1 MAADHPKS
9 DPDAGRPGT
18 PGGLSD
24 APSGAPSGP
33 AGAPTDLLDG
43 PSAPPVP
50 PAPPVD
56 PGPATVDTDLPP
68 AGADLPPADADLPPA
83 GTDLPFG
90 PEAGL
95 PEEEATQL
103 YLAVLAAGGR
113 IPLDAPPPPGT
124 GRTPERQ
131 RALLDQLVAIGL
143 MLPNRI
149 DGCYVAV
156 SPRAVAERLGAD
168 LRSRATRL
176 LLDAGRLPAA
186 LDPLARAYDAVPRPA
201 DRTGQAVYVDG
212 QEGIRLRIAQLVSDC
227 RLELLSAQ
235 PGLRPPAVLEL
246 AHTQDRRML
255 SRGATLRALYQPV
268 ALTAD
273 SAVRHA
279 TTMTE
284 HGAQLRVLD
293 EPFLRLIVIDRRVA
307 VIPAAEDHSRAAFV
321 EDPAAIAYLVAGFER
336 DWARAEQVHWHG
348 LDARTLTRT
357 ITDRVGRLL
366 AQGLTQRAVA
376 TRLGLSERTVAG
388 HISRL
393 RDLYGAGTLFQLG
406 WLMRGGSG
414 RG

>member
-1 MAADHPKS
+1 MAADHPES
-9 DPDAGRPGT
+9 EPDTVPSHPDT
-18 PGGLSD
+18 
-24 APSGAPSGP
+24 APSHQ
-33 AGAPTDLLDG
+33 DG
-43 PSAPPVP
+43 GSAHQDTA
-50 PAPPVD
+50 PAPPGLV
-56 PGPATVDTDLPP
+56 PSPP
-68 AGADLPPADADLPPA
+68 ELVPSLAGAAPFLADAAPSRA
-83 GTDLPFG
+83 GVAPSRAGAAPFDPDG
-90 PEAGL
+90 GL
-95 PEEEATQL
+95 PEEDAARL

-113 IPLDAPPPPGT
+113 IPLDAPPQPGT
-124 GRTPERQ
+124 GLTPERQ
-131 RALLDQLVAIGL
+131 QAMLDQLVAVGL
-143 MLPNRI
+143 VLLNRI
-149 DGCYVAV
+149 DHCYVAV
-156 SPRAVAERLGAD
+156 SPRAVADRLGAD
-168 LRSRATRL
+168 LRARATRL
-176 LLDAGRLPAA
+176 LLDADRLPAA

-201 DRTGQAVYVDG
+201 DRTRQAVYVDG
-212 QEGIRLRIAQLVSDC
+212 QEDIRLRIARLVSDC

-246 AHTQDRRML
+246 AHTQDQRML
-255 SRGATLRALYQPV
+255 GRGATLRALYQPV
-268 ALTAD
+268 ALTED

-279 TTMTE
+279 TAMSE

-336 DWARAEQVHWHG
+336 DWARAEQVHWQH
-348 LDARTLTRT
+348 LDPRALTRS
-357 ITDRVGRLL
+357 ITHRVGRLL

-406 WLMRGGSG
+406 WLMRGGDG

>member
-1 MAADHPKS
+1 VLDVAADHPKS

-18 PGGLSD
+18 PGGPSD

-33 AGAPTDLLDG
+33 AGAPTDPPDG
-43 PSAPPVP
+43 PSATPVP
-50 PAPPVD
+50 PAD
-56 PGPATVDTDLPP
+56 PGPAAVGTGLPS
-68 AGADLPPADADLPPA
+68 ADPGLPSADPGRPSV

-90 PEAGL
+90 PETGL

-113 IPLDAPPPPGT
+113 IPLDAPPPLGT
-124 GRTPERQ
+124 GRTPERHQ
-131 RALLDQLVAIGL
+131 ALLDQLVAIGL

-357 ITDRVGRLL
+357 IADRVGRLL
-366 AQGLTQRAVA
+366 AQGLTPRAVA
-376 TRLGLSERTVAG
+376 TRDRKSVV
-388 HISRL
+388 
-393 RDLYGAGTLFQLG
+393 
-406 WLMRGGSG
+406 
-414 RG
+414 

>member
-9 DPDAGRPGT
+9 EPDTAPSHPDGGPSDRSTAPSHQDGGPLDPDT
-18 PGGLSD
+18 
-24 APSGAPSGP
+24 
-33 AGAPTDLLDG
+33 
-43 PSAPPVP
+43 
-50 PAPPVD
+50 
-56 PGPATVDTDLPP
+56 
-68 AGADLPPADADLPPA
+68 
-83 GTDLPFG
+83 
-90 PEAGL
+90 GL
-95 PEEEATQL
+95 PEEDATRL

-113 IPLDAPPPPGT
+113 MPFGAPPALGPGL
-124 GRTPERQ
+124 TPQRQ
-131 RALLDQLVAIGL
+131 QALLEQLVGVGL
-143 MLPNRI
+143 LLPNRI

-156 SPRAVAERLGAD
+156 SPRSVAERLGAD

-201 DRTGQAVYVDG
+201 DRTRRTVYLDSR
-212 QEGIRLRIAQLVSDC
+212 EDIRLRLAQLVSDC

-246 AHTQDRRML
+246 AHAQDRRML
-255 SRGATLRALYQPV
+255 DRGATLRALYQPV
-268 ALTAD
+268 ALSED

-279 TTMTE
+279 ASMTE

-293 EPFLRLIVIDRRVA
+293 EPFRRLIVIDRRTA

-336 DWARAEQVHWHG
+336 DWARAEQVHWHR
-348 LDARTLTRT
+348 LDTRSLTRT

-406 WLMRGGSG
+406 WLMRGGGG

>member
-9 DPDAGRPGT
+9 DPDAATSHPDGGASHPHGRPADRAAAPHDTDSARNGT
-18 PGGLSD
+18 RPPGGP
-24 APSGAPSGP
+24 A
-33 AGAPTDLLDG
+33 AGAAGGPVGGPEAG
-43 PSAPPVP
+43 PSS
-50 PAPPVD
+50 
-56 PGPATVDTDLPP
+56 
-68 AGADLPPADADLPPA
+68 
-83 GTDLPFG
+83 G

-95 PEEEATQL
+95 PEEDASRI

-113 IPLDAPPPPGT
+113 IPLDAPAPLGT
-124 GRTPERQ
+124 ELSPERQ
-131 RALLDQLVAIGL
+131 QALLDQLVAIGL
-143 MLPNRI
+143 VMPNRI
-149 DGCYVAV
+149 DGCYVAI

-176 LLDAGRLPAA
+176 LLDAGRLPGA
-186 LDPLARAYDAVPRPA
+186 LAPLARAYDAVPRPA
-201 DRTGQAVYVDG
+201 DRTRPAVYVDG
-212 QEGIRLRIAQLVSDC
+212 QEDIRLRIAQLVSDC

-246 AHTQDRRML
+246 ANAQDQRML

-279 TTMTE
+279 TSMTE

-293 EPFLRLIVIDRRVA
+293 EPFRRLIVIDRRIA

-336 DWARAEQVHWHG
+336 DWDRADQVHWHG
-348 LDARTLTRT
+348 LDTRTLTRAL
-357 ITDRVGRLL
+357 TDRVGRLL

-376 TRLGLSERTVAG
+376 SRLGLSERTVAG

-406 WLMRGGSG
+406 WLMRGGGG

>member
-33 AGAPTDLLDG
+33 AGAPTDPLDG

-50 PAPPVD
+50 PALPVD

-68 AGADLPPADADLPPA
+68 AGADLPPA

>member
-18 PGGLSD
+18 PGGPSD

-33 AGAPTDLLDG
+33 AGAPTDPPDG
-43 PSAPPVP
+43 PSATPVP
-50 PAPPVD
+50 PAD
-56 PGPATVDTDLPP
+56 PGPAAVGTGLPS
-68 AGADLPPADADLPPA
+68 ADPGLPSADPGRPSV

-90 PEAGL
+90 PETGL

-113 IPLDAPPPPGT
+113 IPLDAPPPLGT
-124 GRTPERQ
+124 GRTPERHQ
-131 RALLDQLVAIGL
+131 ALLDQLVAIGL

-357 ITDRVGRLL
+357 IADRVGRLL
-366 AQGLTQRAVA
+366 AQGLTPRAVA
-376 TRLGLSERTVAG
+376 TR
-388 HISRL
+388 
-393 RDLYGAGTLFQLG
+393 
-406 WLMRGGSG
+406 
-414 RG
+414 

>member
-9 DPDAGRPGT
+9 EPDPVPSATGTVPSAAGTAPPLAGTVLSGPDGGPCDPGSRPYDPDT
-18 PGGLSD
+18 
-24 APSGAPSGP
+24 
-33 AGAPTDLLDG
+33 
-43 PSAPPVP
+43 
-50 PAPPVD
+50 
-56 PGPATVDTDLPP
+56 
-68 AGADLPPADADLPPA
+68 
-83 GTDLPFG
+83 
-90 PEAGL
+90 GL
-95 PEEEATQL
+95 PEEDATRL

-113 IPLDAPPPPGT
+113 IPFDAPSALGPEL
-124 GRTPERQ
+124 TPERQ
-131 RALLDQLVAIGL
+131 HALLEQLVAIGL
-143 MLPNRI
+143 VLPNPI
-149 DGCYVAV
+149 DHCYVAV

-176 LLDAGRLPAA
+176 LLDANRLPDA

-201 DRTGQAVYVDG
+201 DRTARAVYVDG
-212 QEGIRLRIAQLVSDC
+212 QEDIRLRIAQLVSDC

-268 ALTAD
+268 ALTEE

-279 TTMTE
+279 TSMSG
-284 HGAQLRVLD
+284 HGAQLRILD
-293 EPFLRLIVIDRRVA
+293 EPFLRLIVIDRRIA
-307 VIPAAEDHSRAAFV
+307 VIPATEDHNRAAFV

-336 DWARAEQVHWHG
+336 DWARAEQVHWHH
-348 LDARTLTRT
+348 LDNRTLTRT

-406 WLMRGGSG
+406 WLMRGGG
-414 RG
+414 GHG

>member
-18 PGGLSD
+18 SGGLSD

-33 AGAPTDLLDG
+33 AGAPTDPLDG

-50 PAPPVD
+50 PALPVD

-68 AGADLPPADADLPPA
+68 AGADLPSA

-131 RALLDQLVAIGL
+131 QALLDQLVAIGL